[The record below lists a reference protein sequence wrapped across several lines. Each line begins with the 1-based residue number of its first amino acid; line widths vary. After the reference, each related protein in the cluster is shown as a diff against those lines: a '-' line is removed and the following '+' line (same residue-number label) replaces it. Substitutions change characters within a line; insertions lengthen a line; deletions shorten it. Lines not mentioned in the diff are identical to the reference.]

1 MAESTSDTL
10 TPAEW
15 KVMRVVWEHKNCA
28 ARDVYQVTGEQ
39 HGWAA
44 STAKTI
50 LRRLVD
56 KGHLKTTRVGNSFL
70 YTATRPALHALR
82 GAADMLL
89 ENAASGTVGPLLA
102 HMARRGNLSPRELNE
117 LRDLLD
123 EMASDEEGGS

>member
-1 MAESTSDTL
+1 MSRSTPDSL

-15 KVMRVVWEHKNCA
+15 KVMRIVWEHKKCA
-28 ARDVYQVTGEQ
+28 ARDVYQLAGEE

-50 LRRLVD
+50 LRRLVE

-70 YTATRPALHALR
+70 YTPTRPAMHSLR

-89 ENAASGTVGPLLA
+89 DNALGGTVGPLLVHIA
-102 HMARRGNLSPRELNE
+102 KKGNLSAGELAE
-117 LRDLLD
+117 LRDLLN
-123 EMASDEEGGS
+123 ELSSTEEDRA

>member
-1 MAESTSDTL
+1 MPRSTPDSL

-15 KVMRVVWEHKNCA
+15 KVMRIVWERKSCA
-28 ARDVYQVTGEQ
+28 ARDVYQLAGEEY
-39 HGWAA
+39 GWAA

-50 LRRLVD
+50 LRRLVE

-70 YTATRPALHALR
+70 YTPTRPAIHSLR

-89 ENAASGTVGPLLA
+89 DNALCGTVGPLLA
-102 HMARRGNLSPRELNE
+102 HMAKKGNLSAGELAE

-123 EMASDEEGGS
+123 ELSSAEEDGA

>member
-1 MAESTSDTL
+1 MAEPSADTL

-15 KVMRVVWEHKNCA
+15 KVMRVVWEHKKCA
-28 ARDVYQVTGEQ
+28 ARDVYQATGEQ

-44 STAKTI
+44 STTKTI

-70 YTATRPALHALR
+70 YTATRPAIHALR

-89 ENAASGTVGPLLA
+89 ENAVSGTVGPLLT
-102 HMARRGNLSPRELNE
+102 HMAKRGNLSPRELNE

-123 EMASDEEGGS
+123 KMASDEEGGS